1 MSYNLMH
8 IHKIFR
14 IYNSIFNRQRGLLFL
29 EQLRQ
34 KWTEL
39 SKKPN
44 FKRNAIIACCAVA
57 TLLLALCISIII
69 RSNIQS
75 KYANAIY
82 QTQEETYQNLIEMT
96 QLFARID
103 DPDVDVRNKLIPALK
118 AKYTAARSLNEA
130 LISGYG
136 KENAV
141 LSDELVAA
149 FDAAFDSYA
158 LAYRQGTPTGLA
170 RADMRKCIEDIQKMI
185 DARYVP
191 EVKEE
196 DKVVIIDDSTALLN

>member
-1 MSYNLMH
+1 MH
-8 IHKIFR
+8 IHKIFC
-14 IYNSIFNRQRGLLFL
+14 IYNKVFNRRGRLLFL
-29 EQLRQ
+29 EQIKQ
-34 KWTEL
+34 KWAEL

-44 FKRNAIIACCAVA
+44 FKRNALIAVCALV

-118 AKYTAARSLNEA
+118 AKYTAARSLNDA

-136 KENAV
+136 QKNAV
-141 LSDELVAA
+141 MSPELVEA
-149 FDAAFDSYA
+149 FDAAFDAYA
-158 LAYRQGTPTGLA
+158 LAYRQGMPTGLA
-170 RADMRKCIEDIQKMI
+170 RADMRECIEDIQQMI

-191 EVKEE
+191 VVKEE
-196 DKVVIIDDSTALLN
+196 DKVVIIDDSTELLN

>member
-1 MSYNLMH
+1 MH
-8 IHKIFR
+8 IHKIFC
-14 IYNSIFNRQRGLLFL
+14 IYNKVFNRRGRLFFL
-29 EQLRQ
+29 EQIKQ
-34 KWTEL
+34 KWAEL

-44 FKRNAIIACCAVA
+44 FKRNALIAVCVLV

-118 AKYTAARSLNEA
+118 AKYTAARSLNDA

-136 KENAV
+136 QKNAV
-141 LSDELVAA
+141 MSPELVEA
-149 FDAAFDSYA
+149 FDAAFDAYA
-158 LAYRQGTPTGLA
+158 LAYRQGMPTGLA
-170 RADMRKCIEDIQKMI
+170 RADMRECIEDIQQMI

-191 EVKEE
+191 VVKEE
-196 DKVVIIDDSTALLN
+196 DKVVIIDDSTELLN

>member
-1 MSYNLMH
+1 MH
-8 IHKIFR
+8 IHKIFC
-14 IYNSIFNRQRGLLFL
+14 IYNKVFNRRGRLLFL
-29 EQLRQ
+29 EQIKQ
-34 KWTEL
+34 KWAEL
-39 SKKPN
+39 SKNPN
-44 FKRNAIIACCAVA
+44 FKRNALIAVCALV

-118 AKYTAARSLNEA
+118 AKYTAARSLNDA

-136 KENAV
+136 QKNAV
-141 LSDELVAA
+141 MSPELVEA
-149 FDAAFDSYA
+149 FDAAFDAYA
-158 LAYRQGTPTGLA
+158 LAYRQGMPTGLA
-170 RADMRKCIEDIQKMI
+170 RADMRECIEDIQQMI

-191 EVKEE
+191 VVKEE
-196 DKVVIIDDSTALLN
+196 DKVVIIDDSTELLN

>member
-1 MSYNLMH
+1 MH
-8 IHKIFR
+8 IHKIFC
-14 IYNSIFNRQRGLLFL
+14 IYNKVFNRRGRLLFL
-29 EQLRQ
+29 EQIKQ
-34 KWTEL
+34 KWAEL

-44 FKRNAIIACCAVA
+44 FKRNALIAVCALV

-82 QTQEETYQNLIEMT
+82 QTQEETYQNLIEIT

-118 AKYTAARSLNEA
+118 AKYTAARSLNDA

-136 KENAV
+136 QKNAV
-141 LSDELVAA
+141 MSPELVEA
-149 FDAAFDSYA
+149 FDAAFDAYA
-158 LAYRQGTPTGLA
+158 LAYRQGMPTGLA
-170 RADMRKCIEDIQKMI
+170 RADMRECIEDIQQMI

-191 EVKEE
+191 VVKEE
-196 DKVVIIDDSTALLN
+196 DKVVIIDDSTELLN

>member
-1 MSYNLMH
+1 MH
-8 IHKIFR
+8 IHKIFC
-14 IYNSIFNRQRGLLFL
+14 IYNKVFNRRGRLFFL
-29 EQLRQ
+29 EQIKQ
-34 KWTEL
+34 KWAEL

-44 FKRNAIIACCAVA
+44 FKRNALIAVCALV

-118 AKYTAARSLNEA
+118 AKYTAARSLNDA

-136 KENAV
+136 QKNAV
-141 LSDELVAA
+141 MSPELVEA
-149 FDAAFDSYA
+149 FDAAFDAYA
-158 LAYRQGTPTGLA
+158 LAYRQGMPTGLA
-170 RADMRKCIEDIQKMI
+170 RADMRECIEDIQQMI

-191 EVKEE
+191 VVKEE
-196 DKVVIIDDSTALLN
+196 DKVVIIDDSTELLN

>member
-1 MSYNLMH
+1 MH
-8 IHKIFR
+8 IHKIFC
-14 IYNSIFNRQRGLLFL
+14 IYNKVFNRRGRLLFL
-29 EQLRQ
+29 EQIKQ
-34 KWTEL
+34 KWAEL

-44 FKRNAIIACCAVA
+44 FKRNALIAVCALV

-118 AKYTAARSLNEA
+118 AKYTAARSLNDA

-136 KENAV
+136 QKNAV
-141 LSDELVAA
+141 MSPELVEA
-149 FDAAFDSYA
+149 FDAAFDAYA
-158 LAYRQGTPTGLA
+158 LAYRQGMPTGLA
-170 RADMRKCIEDIQKMI
+170 RADMRKCIENIQQMI

-191 EVKEE
+191 VVKEE
-196 DKVVIIDDSTALLN
+196 DKVVIIDDSTELLN

>member
-1 MSYNLMH
+1 MH
-8 IHKIFR
+8 IHKIFC
-14 IYNSIFNRQRGLLFL
+14 IYNKVFNRRGRLFFL
-29 EQLRQ
+29 EQIKQ
-34 KWTEL
+34 KWAEL

-44 FKRNAIIACCAVA
+44 FKRNALIAVCALV

-118 AKYTAARSLNEA
+118 AKYTAARSLNDA

-136 KENAV
+136 HKNAV
-141 LSDELVAA
+141 MSPELVEA
-149 FDAAFDSYA
+149 FDAAFDAYA
-158 LAYRQGTPTGLA
+158 LAYRQGMPTGLA
-170 RADMRKCIEDIQKMI
+170 RADMHECIEDIQQMI

-191 EVKEE
+191 VVKEE
-196 DKVVIIDDSTALLN
+196 DKVVIIDDSTELLN

>member
-1 MSYNLMH
+1 M
-8 IHKIFR
+8 
-14 IYNSIFNRQRGLLFL
+14 
-29 EQLRQ
+29 EQIKQ
-34 KWTEL
+34 KWAEL

-44 FKRNAIIACCAVA
+44 FKRNALIAVCALV

-118 AKYTAARSLNEA
+118 AKYTAARSLNDA

-136 KENAV
+136 QKNV
-141 LSDELVAA
+141 VMSPELVEA
-149 FDAAFDSYA
+149 FDAAFDAYA
-158 LAYRQGTPTGLA
+158 LAYRQGMPTGLA
-170 RADMRKCIEDIQKMI
+170 RADMRECIEDIQQMI

-191 EVKEE
+191 VVKEE
-196 DKVVIIDDSTALLN
+196 DKVVIIDDSTELLN

>member
-1 MSYNLMH
+1 MH
-8 IHKIFR
+8 IHKIFC
-14 IYNSIFNRQRGLLFL
+14 IYNKVFNRRGRLLFL
-29 EQLRQ
+29 EQIKQ
-34 KWTEL
+34 KWAEL

-44 FKRNAIIACCAVA
+44 FKRNALIAVCALV

-118 AKYTAARSLNEA
+118 AKYTAARSLNDA

-136 KENAV
+136 QKNV
-141 LSDELVAA
+141 VMSPELVEA
-149 FDAAFDSYA
+149 FDAAFDAYA
-158 LAYRQGTPTGLA
+158 LAYRQGMPTGLA
-170 RADMRKCIEDIQKMI
+170 RADMRECIEDIQQMI

-191 EVKEE
+191 VVKEE
-196 DKVVIIDDSTALLN
+196 DKVVIIDDSTELLN

>member
-1 MSYNLMH
+1 MH
-8 IHKIFR
+8 IHKIFC
-14 IYNSIFNRQRGLLFL
+14 IYNKVFNRRGRLFFL
-29 EQLRQ
+29 EQIKQ
-34 KWTEL
+34 KWAEL

-44 FKRNAIIACCAVA
+44 FKRNALIAVCALV

-118 AKYTAARSLNEA
+118 AKYTAARSLNDA

-136 KENAV
+136 HKNAV
-141 LSDELVAA
+141 MSPELVEA
-149 FDAAFDSYA
+149 FDAAFDAYA
-158 LAYRQGTPTGLA
+158 LAYRQGMPTGLA
-170 RADMRKCIEDIQKMI
+170 RADMRECIEDIQQMI

-191 EVKEE
+191 VVKEE
-196 DKVVIIDDSTALLN
+196 DKVVIIDDSTELLN